1 MLNDTICAIS
11 TALKEGAISIVRMS
25 GDESFEIIRSGY
37 LCLKLENIGSEVAKD
52 IKIRINDEFLDN
64 LEKAT
69 HMIHLRETTEAA
81 MYDAI
86 VVNTENEDKI
96 KIDQQKFIESFLKR
110 FADNASLSR
119 TYKIDIYDINEEP
132 PKVSLKV
139 SSTETGNSEIVSFD
153 LVNKVDAILETT
165 Y

>member
-1 MLNDTICAIS
+1 MKDSIWAYFIIMFGIIAI
-11 TALKEGAISIVRMS
+11 IFIFFMQR
-25 GDESFEIIRSGY
+25 
-37 LCLKLENIGSEVAKD
+37 
-52 IKIRINDEFLDN
+52 
-64 LEKAT
+64 AT
-69 HMIHLRETTEAA
+69 TTDQHNYTLLRETTEAA

-86 VVNTENEDKI
+86 DINVYNEEGIVKI
-96 KIDQQKFIESFLKR
+96 NQQKFIESFLRK
-110 FADNASLSR
+110 FAENASLSR

-139 SSTETGNSEIVSFD
+139 SSTEKGSSEIVSFD

>member
-1 MLNDTICAIS
+1 
-11 TALKEGAISIVRMS
+11 
-25 GDESFEIIRSGY
+25 
-37 LCLKLENIGSEVAKD
+37 
-52 IKIRINDEFLDN
+52 
-64 LEKAT
+64 
-69 HMIHLRETTEAA
+69 

-86 VVNTENEDKI
+86 DVNVYNEEGIVKI
-96 KIDQQKFIESFLKR
+96 NQQKFIESFLRK
-110 FADNASLSR
+110 FAENASLSR

-139 SSTETGNSEIVSFD
+139 SSTEKGSSEIVSFD

>member
-1 MLNDTICAIS
+1 MKDSIWAYFIIMFGIIAI
-11 TALKEGAISIVRMS
+11 IFIFFMQR
-25 GDESFEIIRSGY
+25 
-37 LCLKLENIGSEVAKD
+37 
-52 IKIRINDEFLDN
+52 
-64 LEKAT
+64 AT
-69 HMIHLRETTEAA
+69 TTVQHNYTLLRETTEAA

-86 VVNTENEDKI
+86 DVNVYNEEGIVKI
-96 KIDQQKFIESFLKR
+96 NQQKFIESFLRK
-110 FADNASLSR
+110 FAENASLSR

-139 SSTETGNSEIVSFD
+139 SSTEKGSSEIVSFD